1 MQVIWIV
8 LFLFVDDALSE
19 KVDIKNKTKQTIR
32 HNDNGI
38 NRDTYRLKVVIKL
51 TPCQNNC

>member
-1 MQVIWIV
+1 MFCIV

-19 KVDIKNKTKQTIR
+19 KADIKNKTKQTIR

-38 NRDTYRLKVVIKL
+38 NRDTYLLKVHG
-51 TPCQNNC
+51 N

>member
-1 MQVIWIV
+1 MQMFCIV

-32 HNDNGI
+32 HNQI
-38 NRDTYRLKVVIKL
+38 MEL
-51 TPCQNNC
+51 TEILIC

>member
-1 MQVIWIV
+1 MQMFCIV

-19 KVDIKNKTKQTIR
+19 KADIKNKTKQTIR

-38 NRDTYRLKVVIKL
+38 NRDTYLLKVVIKL

>member
-1 MQVIWIV
+1 MQVFCIV